1 MTYDNYFSTKAFKQI
16 LEEFKQ
22 CEADGV
28 PFIASSY
35 DYADI
40 ILYYHQIGQTEK
52 ASEIFEKAMKLY
64 PDALSLMTGR
74 IRMVLTQGQVEEAWK
89 LADQIKDKED
99 PEYSH
104 IIAEIMIFEGKEEEA
119 NQYLEDWYQER
130 KDEEYMEDYAM
141 DTAWLLLDLGLPD
154 LAWKWLDYV
163 DDRDEEEYLELKAN
177 LLISAGKAEE
187 AKKIINQLIDRDPY
201 AIAYWNLL
209 AYAQLKNGEIE
220 DSITSSEYA
229 LAINPDDCEATYNK
243 ASALYS
249 LGNIEEAL
257 HYFERYSKQLPLDS
271 GSEFHQALCLCELD
285 RFDEAFKHLEKV
297 EQISEN
303 DYKDEVLFI
312 KGFIFLQADR
322 LDEAKKCFLESI
334 KITDDEAMQSKE
346 YAMLAY
352 CALQQEDFDAFEKY
366 MKKGSM
372 FDPKGMNDLF
382 SSFLPGDK
390 RTDKE

>member
-104 IIAEIMIFEGKEEEA
+104 IIAEIMIFEGKEKEA

-229 LAINPDDCEATYNK
+229 CTPSVTLRRRYTITNGIVNSFHSIQAVSFIRRFACASLTDLMKHSSIWKRLNRSQKTTTRMKCCSSKALSSCRPNVWTRQRSVSSNP
-243 ASALYS
+243 L
-249 LGNIEEAL
+249 
-257 HYFERYSKQLPLDS
+257 R
-271 GSEFHQALCLCELD
+271 
-285 RFDEAFKHLEKV
+285 
-297 EQISEN
+297 
-303 DYKDEVLFI
+303 
-312 KGFIFLQADR
+312 
-322 LDEAKKCFLESI
+322 
-334 KITDDEAMQSKE
+334 
-346 YAMLAY
+346 
-352 CALQQEDFDAFEKY
+352 
-366 MKKGSM
+366 
-372 FDPKGMNDLF
+372 
-382 SSFLPGDK
+382 
-390 RTDKE
+390 